1 MKTKKGKDLLV
12 DKGGQRCQ
20 EKKGNWNNK
29 SCRLEPAHHV
39 MCGLDKFGFIYG
51 FSHENHLDLMPAKQ
65 TKIFSCSIHF
75 LKSYSQKCFF
85 NFFLSPW
92 MVYLVFWMV
101 YLVLGIMYLG
111 FEMMYLVKKE
121 ANLMTFKWLFIWWAV
136 SWSEK
141 LYQSFCL
148 KGCRSC
154 WWYSA
159 KLYHIF
165 VHPPLALC
173 LHRFPLYVSAA
184 TFTSRYCSMHAAS
197 CSSWS
202 KLFATMNI
210 SLKKYCR
217 FLEICFLPWISLSPL
232 VSRMSSKSFELSMKF
247 MKVIA
252 RNILPVVL
260 FSN

>member
-1 MKTKKGKDLLV
+1 MKTIWIS
-12 DKGGQRCQ
+12 CQ
-20 EKKGNWNNK
+20 QNKQKYFLALFIFWNPTPKN
-29 SCRLEPAHHV
+29 V
-39 MCGLDKFGFIYG
+39 
-51 FSHENHLDLMPAKQ
+51 
-65 TKIFSCSIHF
+65 F
-75 LKSYSQKCFF
+75 LI
-85 NFFLSPW
+85 FFLVRGW
-92 MVYLVFWMV
+92 CIWYFGWC
-101 YLVLGIMYLG
+101 IWYLG
-111 FEMMYLVKKE
+111 SCIWDLRWCTWWKKKR
-121 ANLMTFKWLFIWWAV
+121 TWWHL
-136 SWSEK
+136 SDF
-141 LYQSFCL
+141 SFDE
-148 KGCRSC
+148 
-154 WWYSA
+154 
-159 KLYHIF
+159 LYHGVKNSISLSVSRGVGLVGDILPNCIIF
-165 VHPPLALC
+165 LFTPPLALC

>member
-1 MKTKKGKDLLV
+1 MKTIWIS
-12 DKGGQRCQ
+12 CQ
-20 EKKGNWNNK
+20 QNKQKYFLALFIFWNPTPKN
-29 SCRLEPAHHV
+29 V
-39 MCGLDKFGFIYG
+39 
-51 FSHENHLDLMPAKQ
+51 
-65 TKIFSCSIHF
+65 
-75 LKSYSQKCFF
+75 FF

-165 VHPPLALC
+165 VHPPSCPLLASFSTLC
-173 LHRFPLYVSAA
+173 ISRHIHFKILQHARGIMQQLIQTFCNNEYFIKEILPLLGNM
-184 TFTSRYCSMHAAS
+184 F
-197 CSSWS
+197 
-202 KLFATMNI
+202 
-210 SLKKYCR
+210 
-217 FLEICFLPWISLSPL
+217 SPL
-232 VSRMSSKSFELSMKF
+232 NQPEPPCQPNVQQKLNCQWSLWKS
-247 MKVIA
+247 
-252 RNILPVVL
+252 
-260 FSN
+260 